1 MTSNN
6 PSTPFATIAVMAVAC
21 GFAVANIY
29 YNQSMLPLLA
39 ATFQRSTSEAG
50 QIATI
55 TQLGYAAGLFLFVP
69 LGDRVARK
77 PLILALLGANTLA
90 LIGSALASTFAGLLI
105 VSVLLGLT
113 SISAQIIIPAASLLA
128 APAERGKVLGI
139 LISGL
144 SSGILL
150 ARTVSGFVGGYAGW
164 RAMYGIAAGLD
175 VVLVLLIALR
185 LPSASSA
192 TNLSYPALLR
202 SVLSLLHKEPVLRVT
217 AVTGALMFAAFSSF
231 WGSLA
236 FLLAQPPYGFG
247 SDVAGMFGLAALI
260 GIALSTGIGSL
271 SDRLGAR
278 RVLPGGAL
286 VLALASASL
295 WFGAS
300 SFVMLVVAAILIDI
314 GNRAGLIAGQARIY
328 ALSVEARSRLN
339 TVFMVLYF
347 IGAAAGSASG
357 AVAADHFGWHGVAV
371 AGSLLALVAFAIQL
385 SFRAP

>member
-1 MTSNN
+1 MTSDS

-29 YNQSMLPLLA
+29 YNQSMLPLFA

-69 LGDRVARK
+69 LGDKVARK
-77 PLILALLGANTLA
+77 PLILALLAANTLA
-90 LIGSALASTFAGLLI
+90 LIGSALAPTFARLL
-105 VSVLLGLT
+105 VASVLLGLT

-128 APAERGKVLGI
+128 APAERGKVMGI

-150 ARTVSGFVGGYAGW
+150 ARTLSGFVGGYAGW

-175 VVLVLLIALR
+175 VVLISLIALR
-185 LPSASSA
+185 LPSASPA
-192 TNLSYPALLR
+192 TNLSYPELLR
-202 SVLSLLHKEPVLRVT
+202 SVLGLLRKEPVLRVT

-278 RVLPGGAL
+278 RVLPLGAL

-300 SFVMLVVAAILIDI
+300 SFLVLVVAAILIDI

-328 ALSVEARSRLN
+328 ALSAEARSRLN
-339 TVFMVLYF
+339 TVFMVSCF
-347 IGAAAGSASG
+347 IGAAAGSAIG

-371 AGSLLALVAFAIQL
+371 TGSLLALAAFAMQQ
-385 SFRAP
+385 SFRAA